1 MTKTLP
7 DDPSITTRDKS
18 GNTDPSS
25 ADESREI
32 LIAIDA
38 AIEEYTGWLRKWH
51 RAVVCG
57 LPPAREVVSKHAEYL
72 GRFGSWFDIN
82 SKRNLLNQPV
92 FQDLWQAHVAM
103 HERGRVL
110 ALKAVDGEPL
120 PAKDYD
126 DFMQR
131 VDRFSVLAR
140 RIRDAFQRAVFDLD
154 PLTGVH
160 NRRNMLVELNRER
173 DRALRTGAPFAV
185 GLCDIDHFKA
195 VNDAHGH
202 AVGDVVLLATAGR
215 LIANLRPYDSIYR
228 YGGEEFLLAFPN
240 ADASTT
246 RNIAERLRIALSES
260 PIPVNDDL
268 AVAVTASFGFSLV
281 DEERTVEQT
290 IELADRALYQA
301 KHAGRNRV
309 AVVAE
314 DDPPGDGDG

>member
-1 MTKTLP
+1 MTKTRP
-7 DDPSITTRDKS
+7 DDPSIATRDKS
-18 GNTDPSS
+18 GNADASS
-25 ADESREI
+25 GEESREI

-72 GRFGSWFDIN
+72 GRFGSWFDMN

-92 FQDLWQAHVAM
+92 FQDLWQAHVEM
-103 HERGRVL
+103 HEHGRVL

-120 PAKDYD
+120 PAQDYD
-126 DFMQR
+126 AFMKK

-173 DRALRTGAPFAV
+173 DRALRTGASLAV
-185 GLCDIDHFKA
+185 GLCDIDHFKS

-202 AVGDVVLLATAGR
+202 AVGDIVLLATAGR

-240 ADASTT
+240 ADAAVT
-246 RNIAERLRIALSES
+246 RTIAERLRAALSET
-260 PIPVNDDL
+260 PIPVNEEL
-268 AVAVTASFGFSLV
+268 AVPVTASFGFSLID
-281 DEERTVEQT
+281 DESTVEQT
-290 IELADRALYQA
+290 IEQADRALYQA
-301 KHAGRNRV
+301 KRAGRNRV
-309 AVVAE
+309 VVTDEE
-314 DDPPGDGDG
+314 DAPEDGDG